1 MDSPTDE
8 NGIGTFEN
16 GNKSYSNN
24 KQLKTDEKQGNCY
37 W

>member
-8 NGIGTFEN
+8 NGIVAFEN
-16 GNKSYSNN
+16 GNKSYGNN
-24 KQLKTDEKQGNCY
+24 KPVKTEEKQGNCY